1 MPAIEPVATA
11 LLVMDYQ
18 PGIVARVPG
27 DADGLLA
34 RVARLIGAARGA
46 GVTIA
51 YVRVAFTAEDV
62 AAMPEAAQMRG
73 AARAGGQ
80 AMAADSPSTQIDPR
94 IAPVDGDIV
103 VRKTRVG
110 AFSTTDLDGRL
121 RERGIDTL
129 LLAGIST
136 SGCVLST
143 IRDAAD
149 RDYRQLVVGD
159 ACADPDPEV
168 HAFLLS
174 RIFARHS
181 EVVCVDEIVASLGA

>member
-1 MPAIEPVATA
+1 MTELEPSRAA

-18 PGIVARVPG
+18 TGIVARVPG

-34 RVARLIGAARGA
+34 RTASLIDAARAA

-51 YVRVAFTAEDV
+51 YVRVGFTAEDI
-62 AAMPEAAQMRG
+62 AAMPETAQMRA
-73 AARAGGQ
+73 AARAGGE
-80 AMAADSPSTQIDPR
+80 AIAADSPSTRIDER
-94 IAPVDGDIV
+94 IAPADGDIV

-110 AFSTTDLDGRL
+110 AFSSTDLDGRL

-129 LLAGIST
+129 LLAGIAT

-149 RDYRQLVVGD
+149 RDYRQLVVAD

-168 HAFLLS
+168 HEFLLT

-181 EVVCVDEIVASLGA
+181 EVVSVAELLATLRA